1 MDSTDVKIIQ
11 EEYRGIALE
20 GGGVAGIAHAGV
32 CKYLEKINLF
42 DRLTHF
48 AGSSAGS
55 IAAGLLACRLNAS
68 QIHEILSN
76 TNFKEFKD
84 DSWFVVRDI
93 YRLINQFGWNR
104 GDAIEK
110 WYSDILEKYIGNRN
124 ITFKEIYE
132 KYKSYLI
139 ITSTDVGYDQT
150 IYYTPDSVPDMPI
163 CKAVRESISIPIFFC
178 PVSKDGNL
186 YVDGGTKDN
195 YPIQKLYEYLPK
207 EQVFGVKLM
216 SSLEIARK
224 RRPTKIVPNNLLDF
238 TSCLIDMLYDQALRI
253 HIRKDDWSRSII
265 VDIMEISS
273 RNFNL
278 TDKEKQFLLD
288 QGYNAAEKFFS
299 E

>member
-1 MDSTDVKIIQ
+1 MEAPRII
-11 EEYRGIALE
+11 
-20 GGGVAGIAHAGV
+20 
-32 CKYLEKINLF
+32 
-42 DRLTHF
+42 
-48 AGSSAGS
+48 
-55 IAAGLLACRLNAS
+55 
-68 QIHEILSN
+68 
-76 TNFKEFKD
+76 
-84 DSWFVVRDI
+84 
-93 YRLINQFGWNR
+93 
-104 GDAIEK
+104 
-110 WYSDILEKYIGNRN
+110 
-124 ITFKEIYE
+124 
-132 KYKSYLI
+132 
-139 ITSTDVGYDQT
+139 
-150 IYYTPDSVPDMPI
+150 
-163 CKAVRESISIPIFFC
+163 
-178 PVSKDGNL
+178 
-186 YVDGGTKDN
+186 
-195 YPIQKLYEYLPK
+195 IQKLYEYLPK